1 MTEPELSIIVV
12 SFNTRALTL
21 ACLRS
26 VYEQTRHAPF
36 ELLVVDNASADDS
49 AEAIAR
55 EFPEARLISLDEN
68 VGFARANNL
77 AAKDARGRRLLLLN
91 SDTVVLDRAIEKLL
105 EFADKHP
112 DEQIYGGRT
121 LFEDRSLNP
130 SSCWAR
136 STPWSEF
143 CHAIGL
149 TAVFRGSNLFN
160 REAFGHWPRD
170 TVRHVDIVSGCFFL
184 IERQLWERLDGFAPE
199 FFMYGEE
206 ADLCLRARKLGARPI
221 VCPAARIIHYG
232 GKSERTQAGKLV
244 KLLKSRRL
252 LIERHWPA
260 GWVRFGRFMQK
271 LGVRQRLLM
280 YRVAARLGRR
290 SARERVETYEH
301 VWRQRREW
309 GESSSNSQ
317 TKPADSPGVEAAR
330 E

>member
-1 MTEPELSIIVV
+1 MADPELSIIVV
-12 SFNTRALTL
+12 SFNTRAITL

-26 VYEQTRHAPF
+26 VYEQTRKNMF
-36 ELLVVDNASADDS
+36 ELLVVDNASEDGSAD
-49 AEAIAR
+49 AIAR
-55 EFPEARLISLDEN
+55 EFPEARLISMDEN
-68 VGFARANNL
+68 IGFARANNL

-91 SDTVVLDRAIEKLL
+91 SDTVVLDRAIEKLVD
-105 EFADKHP
+105 FADEHP
-112 DEQIYGGRT
+112 AEHIYGGRT

-149 TAVFRGSNLFN
+149 TAAYRGSRLFN
-160 REAFGHWPRD
+160 REAFGRWRRD
-170 TVRHVDIVSGCFFL
+170 WVRHVDIVSGCFFL
-184 IERQLWERLDGFAPE
+184 IDRELWERLDGFAPE

-206 ADLCLRARKLGARPI
+206 ADLCLRAHQLGARPI
-221 VCPAARIIHYG
+221 VCPAAEIIHYG

-252 LIERHWPA
+252 LIERHWSPS
-260 GWVRFGRFMQK
+260 WVGFGRLMQR

-280 YRVAARLGRR
+280 YKVAARLGRR
-290 SARERVETYEH
+290 SARERVETYEQ
-301 VWRQRREW
+301 VWRLRTEW
-309 GESSSNSQ
+309 DQFSD
-317 TKPADSPGVEAAR
+317 THRALPGDGPDVEAAR